1 MTVFVQIFIINGT
14 LDGEMPGRG
23 GRMMDIKKMIAD
35 LVEKITK
42 DEKLMKKFQK
52 DAVATVEELI
62 GMDLPNNQIEKL
74 VDGIKAKIKLDDLG
88 DALGALGGLFGK
100 K

>member
-1 MTVFVQIFIINGT
+1 
-14 LDGEMPGRG
+14 
-23 GRMMDIKKMIAD
+23 MDIKKMIAD

-62 GMDLPNNQIEKL
+62 GMDLPNDQIEKL

>member
-1 MTVFVQIFIINGT
+1 
-14 LDGEMPGRG
+14 
-23 GRMMDIKKMIAD
+23 MDIKKMITE

-42 DEKLMKKFQK
+42 DEKLMKKFEK
-52 DAVATVEELI
+52 DAIATVEELI
-62 GMDLPNNQIEKL
+62 GMDLPDDQIEKL

-88 DALGALGGLFGK
+88 SALGALGGLFGK

>member
-23 GRMMDIKKMIAD
+23 GCEMDIKKMIAD

-62 GMDLPNNQIEKL
+62 GMDLPNDQIEKL
-74 VDGIKAKIKLDDLG
+74 VEGIQAKISLDKIG
-88 DALGALGGLFGK
+88 GMLGGLFGK